1 MFSAFPGKEDMF
13 KFSSF
18 SGTDMV
24 CTIGEVVF
32 GELQQIAFSIE
43 REIAPIYTMGSPNL
57 RAYSRGKRGITG
69 TLIFQMFDRDS
80 LLQALMMAMKKEGVD
95 IHTAAANLLLSGNA
109 SNIFDWNV
117 AMQNRLAQ
125 ALEDG
130 QLDVDELF
138 LGIMKEHALRY
149 LDQVPPFDITIT
161 GKNELGLTTSLR
173 ILGVQIMTEASG
185 ISVDDITLEKAVSFI
200 AREVIPW
207 GYDKIQAAVQS
218 GVYQGVEKPN
228 ADPARYAVRGAIGA
242 GI

>member
-80 LLQALMMAMKKEGVD
+80 LLQAL
-95 IHTAAANLLLSGNA
+95 
-109 SNIFDWNV
+109 
-117 AMQNRLAQ
+117 
-125 ALEDG
+125 
-130 QLDVDELF
+130 
-138 LGIMKEHALRY
+138 
-149 LDQVPPFDITIT
+149 
-161 GKNELGLTTSLR
+161 
-173 ILGVQIMTEASG
+173 
-185 ISVDDITLEKAVSFI
+185 
-200 AREVIPW
+200 
-207 GYDKIQAAVQS
+207 
-218 GVYQGVEKPN
+218 
-228 ADPARYAVRGAIGA
+228 
-242 GI
+242 